1 MAGGLFKNYPFEL
14 NIKCVIFSTIIIALF
29 FFQPPEMSLIWKCF
43 IAVLLFVV
51 AYVAMAW
58 YDYKFECMKLALKR
72 GSRGGLTTLLKP
84 SPHVESQTDRSKDT
98 TEEKELTMALINV
111 YHIFILTP
119 LLLYIGIN
127 GLKGQK
133 TEMMLQTSIVLLIA
147 NFAFGI
153 LYHIVRVLRK
163 FNGVSFGHVL
173 GGIVGIIFLSMSK
186 RPVAFYYA
194 LIFIAFYALIKHG
207 YHLMVSSHSLHT
219 DIDIDI
225 NHKN

>member
-43 IAVLLFVV
+43 ITVLLFVF

>member
-29 FFQPPEMSLIWKCF
+29 FFQPPEMSLVWKCF

-58 YDYKFECMKLALKR
+58 YDYKFECTKLALKR
-72 GSRGGLTTLLKP
+72 GSKGGLTTLFKP
-84 SPHVESQTDRSKDT
+84 PPHVESQTDTSKET
-98 TEEKELTMALINV
+98 TDEKQLTMALINI
-111 YHIFILTP
+111 YHIFIITP
-119 LLLYIGIN
+119 LLLYVGIN
-127 GLKGQK
+127 GIKK
-133 TEMMLQTSIVLLIA
+133 KNINQTATVILIA

-173 GGIVGIIFLSMSK
+173 GGTIGIILLLMK
-186 RPVAFYYA
+186 QKPVAFYYA
-194 LIFIAFYALIKHG
+194 LVFIAFYALIKHG
-207 YHLMVSSHSLHT
+207 YHLMVSSHALHT
-219 DIDIDI
+219 DVDIKL
-225 NHKN
+225 KNEN